1 MHLHPG
7 VLIIGGLVI
16 VILGAE
22 FILRSSS
29 YLAARLGIS
38 PMIIGLTI
46 VSLGTSAPELAVG
59 IAAVGEGRG
68 GLAVGN
74 IAGTNIV
81 NILLILGLSA
91 AIRAL
96 PLHLV
101 SIRFDVPVMIGAALA
116 LFAMSWD
123 GVLTPV
129 EGGILL
135 ACGVLYTLGLI
146 RINRR
151 ESQVTQKEFSEEFS
165 EQAQVKKYGKGV
177 TALQAVMLAGGITLT
192 VLGAEVLVAGA
203 VGAAA
208 ALGVSDAVIGLT
220 IIAIGTSAPEL
231 VTTMVSTIKNERD
244 VAIGNLIGSSILNI
258 FVVLG
263 ITCMTAFEG
272 GVALSRDVLLIDLPL
287 AAAVAIAC
295 YPVFRS
301 DRCVSRIE
309 GTMFVST
316 YVLYVVTLIVFRT

>member
-1 MHLHPG
+1 MQLHPA

-59 IAAVGEGRG
+59 ITAVGEGRG

-146 RINRR
+146 RINRL
-151 ESQVTQKEFSEEFS
+151 ESKVTQKEFSEEFS
-165 EQAQVKKYGKGV
+165 EQAQVKKHGTGV
-177 TALQAVMLAGGITLT
+177 TALQAVMLVGGIALT
-192 VLGAEVLVAGA
+192 VVGAEVLVAGA

-220 IIAIGTSAPEL
+220 IIAVGTSAPEL

-258 FVVLG
+258 FVILG
-263 ITCMTAFEG
+263 ITCITALDG
-272 GVALSRDVLLIDLPL
+272 GVALSRDILMIDLPL

-309 GTMFVST
+309 GTMFVSV
-316 YVLYVVTLIVFRT
+316 YILYVATLIVFRT